1 MFGLYDQSGMLRY
14 AGPGPAECLAY
25 AELFGLAEGSFS
37 LEPLLAAA
45 LGVAAQP
52 PLPMPAGETVRA
64 GSSPGL
70 GGMTPASEAAA

>member
-37 LEPLLAAA
+37 LEPLAAVGCPLDGPDSAAMVAAA
-45 LGVAAQP
+45 A
-52 PLPMPAGETVRA
+52 
-64 GSSPGL
+64 
-70 GGMTPASEAAA
+70 